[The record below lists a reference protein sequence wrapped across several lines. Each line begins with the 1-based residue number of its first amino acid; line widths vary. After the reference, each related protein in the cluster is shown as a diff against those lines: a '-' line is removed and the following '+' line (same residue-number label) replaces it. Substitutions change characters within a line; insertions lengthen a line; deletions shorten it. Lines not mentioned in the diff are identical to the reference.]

1 MLDFFKKKPY
11 FIIKLN
17 EDSGVPPIPVYQKKI
32 VIGRGVN
39 HVLSIP
45 DNSISRNHVEV
56 EYKDGVI
63 LITDLATSNG
73 TKINGEPIPGR
84 MPVAYQPTQ
93 VLMLGQSQVLIQ
105 FEVLQPK
112 DTHK

>member
-1 MLDFFKKKPY
+1 MLKLFKKKPY

-17 EDSGVPPIPVYQKKI
+17 EDAGVPPIPVYQKKI
-32 VIGRGVN
+32 IIGRGVN

-56 EYKDGVI
+56 EYKDGAI

-73 TKINGEPIPGR
+73 TKIDGEPIPVSL
-84 MPVAYQPTQ
+84 PVHYQPFQ
-93 VLMLGQSQVLIQ
+93 VLVLGQSKVSIQ
-105 FEVLQPK
+105 FELLDNKQK
-112 DTHK
+112 Q

>member
-1 MLDFFKKKPY
+1 MLSLFKKKPY
-11 FIIKLN
+11 YIIKLS
-17 EDSGVPPIPVYQKKI
+17 EESGVPPIPVYQKKI

-63 LITDLATSNG
+63 LITDLSTSNG
-73 TKINGEPIPGR
+73 TKINGENIPGR

-93 VLMLGQSQVLIQ
+93 VVMLGQSQVLIQ
-105 FEVLQPK
+105 FELLPK
-112 DTHK
+112 ENAK

>member
-1 MLDFFKKKPY
+1 MLSLFKKKPY
-11 FIIKLN
+11 YIIKLS

-32 VIGRGVN
+32 VIGRGLN

-63 LITDLATSNG
+63 LITDLFTSNG
-73 TKINGEPIPGR
+73 TKINGESIPGR
-84 MPVAYQPTQ
+84 MPVAYQPSQ
-93 VLMLGQSQVLIQ
+93 VVMLGQSQILIQ
-105 FEVLQPK
+105 FELLPK
-112 DTHK
+112 ENAK